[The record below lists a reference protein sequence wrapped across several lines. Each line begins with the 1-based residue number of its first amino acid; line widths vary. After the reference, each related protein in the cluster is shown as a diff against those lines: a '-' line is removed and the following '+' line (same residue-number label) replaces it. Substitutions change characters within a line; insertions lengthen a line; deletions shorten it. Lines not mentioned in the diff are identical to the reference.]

1 MQEMLETINNRSA
14 NSLRTKFNKE
24 EIEYWLK
31 KERQQHERTAI
42 DVVNI
47 ALDNIGIPD
56 NKMEEKFNEYWKSI
70 FETNKETLK

>member
-1 MQEMLETINNRSA
+1 MQDLIDRLNNDELLPA
-14 NSLRTKFNKE
+14 NWQEKF
-24 EIEYWLK
+24 LA

-56 NKMEEKFNEYWKSI
+56 NKMEEKFNEYWI
-70 FETNKETLK
+70 NTFETNKETFK